1 MFQRHHRDYINKSAT
16 FNMSVTY
23 KLRQRMDVSGGRGV
37 GKTKFKKKLLK
48 SRCTTPRSWSNCLV
62 LCKASARFVWGA
74 YENQCGICGS
84 YSWRVRQIF
93 QEKKKELTS
102 YWMILSLKHQR
113 ALKLLN
119 CLHVVAMAIFLRLSY
134 AKFVP

>member
-48 SRCTTPRSWSNCLV
+48 SRCTAPRS
-62 LCKASARFVWGA
+62 
-74 YENQCGICGS
+74 
-84 YSWRVRQIF
+84 
-93 QEKKKELTS
+93 
-102 YWMILSLKHQR
+102 
-113 ALKLLN
+113 
-119 CLHVVAMAIFLRLSY
+119 
-134 AKFVP
+134 

>member
-48 SRCTTPRSWSNCLV
+48 SRCTAPRSWLNCLV
-62 LCKASARFVWGA
+62 LCKVSALFVSDLFEELMKINVEYVEVILGELDK
-74 YENQCGICGS
+74 Y
-84 YSWRVRQIF
+84 F
-93 QEKKKELTS
+93 KKKKNSHHTGWS
-102 YWMILSLKHQR
+102 YGWRIKE
-113 ALKLLN
+113 
-119 CLHVVAMAIFLRLSY
+119 
-134 AKFVP
+134 P